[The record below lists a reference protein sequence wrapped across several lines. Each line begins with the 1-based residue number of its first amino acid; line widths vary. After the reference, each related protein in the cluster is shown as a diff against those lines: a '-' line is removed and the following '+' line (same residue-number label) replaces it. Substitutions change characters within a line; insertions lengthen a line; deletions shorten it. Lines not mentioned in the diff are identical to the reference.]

1 MQKAKE
7 ILTVGGILMLIT
19 LVAGLLLSGVN
30 LLTRDIIA
38 ETREEEAIAAMQE
51 VLPIASDFEALD
63 EEEVLHVGK
72 KDGEIVGYTASVS
85 PQGYGG
91 EINMM
96 VGLDKDGA
104 VTGVRIISMS
114 ETAGLGSKTN
124 DPAFLEQYIGKN
136 QEVSLATSSP
146 DANEVAGISGATVS
160 SKAVTRGVSDAIVM
174 VQKAIKEGVQ

>member
-7 ILTVGGILMLIT
+7 ILKTGVILMLIT
-19 LVAGLLLSGVN
+19 VIAGLLLSGVN

-38 ETREEEAIAAMQE
+38 ETKEKEAIAAMQE
-51 VLPIASDFEALD
+51 VLPNATDFQALD
-63 EEEVLHVGK
+63 EDEVLHAGK
-72 KDGEIVGYTASVS
+72 KDGEIVGYTVSVS

-96 VGLDKDGA
+96 VGLDTEGA
-104 VTGVRIISMS
+104 VLGVRIISMS

-124 DPAFLEQYIGKN
+124 DPTFLEQYKGKN
-136 QEVSLATSSP
+136 QVVSLATSSP
-146 DANEVAGISGATVS
+146 DANEIVGISGATIS

-174 VQKAIKEGVQ
+174 VQKVIKEGVQ